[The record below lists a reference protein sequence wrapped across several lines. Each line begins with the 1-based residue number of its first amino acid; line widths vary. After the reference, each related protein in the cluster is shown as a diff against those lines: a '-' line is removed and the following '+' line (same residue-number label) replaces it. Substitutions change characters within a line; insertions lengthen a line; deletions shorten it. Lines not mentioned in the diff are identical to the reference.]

1 MTYANDVNAIARCT
15 VRMSRNYNMFKFKD
29 GNRDLNYINVNK
41 MEESLKKHGWVTPI
55 VVDNNYYIID
65 GQHRFQAAKNLGMPI
80 AFIKMSN
87 DFNVEAIR
95 DINNAQE
102 KWNTWDYV
110 KSQADLGNV
119 HFKYIQSLRE
129 KFAEVGVKVVEA
141 AINEV
146 TGYKKYLKYYALH
159 PESFRFNEYD
169 YDVVCNALD
178 YTYKIIKT
186 IDEVKATR
194 TLIGPKRYIARAVL
208 FMLTHEVNEKE
219 LLKKVEKY
227 GSKFRYPGGMMDAL
241 ENLDE
246 IYNTHRRGEIV
257 SFTSMYLAEHATK
270 RNNKYA

>member
-1 MTYANDVNAIARCT
+1 MTYEKDVNAIARCT
-15 VRMSRNYNMFKFKD
+15 VRLSRNYNMFKFKD

-80 AFIKMSN
+80 AFIRMSN

-119 HFKYIQSLRE
+119 HFQYVQSLRE
-129 KFAEVGVKVVEA
+129 KFAEVGVKVLEA
-141 AINEV
+141 VINVV
-146 TGYKKYLKYYALH
+146 TRYKNYLKYYALH
-159 PESFRFNEYD
+159 PETFQFNEYD
-169 YDVVCNALD
+169 YDAVCNSLD
-178 YTYKIIKT
+178 YICKVIKT
-186 IDEVKATR
+186 INEAKSTR
-194 TLIGPKRYIARAVL
+194 ISTGYKRHIARAIL
-208 FMLTHEVNEKE
+208 FMTTHGVKENE

-227 GSKFRYPGGMMDAL
+227 GNRYKYPGSMLDAL

-246 IYNTHRRGEIV
+246 IYNMRRRGEIV
-257 SFTSMYLAEHATK
+257 SFTSMYLAEQGIK
-270 RNNKYA
+270 RKNKYA

>member
-15 VRMSRNYNMFKFKD
+15 VRLSRNYNMFKFKD

-119 HFKYIQSLRE
+119 HFQHIQSLRE
-129 KFAEVGVKVVEA
+129 RFAEGGVKVIEA

-208 FMLTHEVNEKE
+208 FMLTHGVNEKE

-227 GSKFRYPGGMMDAL
+227 GSKFRYPGGMVDAL

-246 IYNTHRRGEIV
+246 IYNTHRRGEVV
-257 SFTSMYLAEHATK
+257 SFTSMYLAENGTQRKKKHA
-270 RNNKYA
+270 